1 MAKKIILFLSELNE
15 RNVDSK
21 YACPDNFVV
30 TGRLSND
37 APVKY
42 LIHKYDDVSDIICIT
57 SDEARKSG
65 LSYFVDMVNQEKYD
79 INVIDI
85 DFHGEEAQQ
94 FINQC
99 VSKIYKY
106 VSTSDEILLETT
118 GGFRNAVM
126 YLLLI
131 SRILS
136 YAGIPTV
143 DAVYSNLKNHR
154 VEELSHLV
162 GMFDLVGG
170 MQELSSFGFVKNIR
184 KYYDEQKI
192 QDSKIS
198 NLFDC
203 VDELMECISL
213 CRTGLID
220 EKMENFNNAI
230 DMAYTCSDGLMR
242 QLLPAFRNKF
252 GEKVNII
259 SLIRWCVE
267 SGMIQQAL
275 TMYTERIPAYIMK
288 ESGLIK
294 VGKNVELPKCKEY
307 EDPDAVLFLD
317 GFLGMA
323 KKSVDSNIVSEDK
336 ILRTV
341 ISDTAVLTAPM
352 PKISKDVSGDVKKAI
367 SSIRTILNTIYTRS
381 GNDIN
386 KQWKEKI
393 LKLHSDYKEL
403 VEWITENIAKD
414 KEGMARRFSKMPKKL
429 IPALMGK
436 DVINNSTYS
445 CVYENTIVHLEEL
458 IPESDYEITCEM
470 EKIKKICNDYLY
482 IKLLRNQTNHA
493 NFQNTDSQEAIVQ
506 YLKSQGY
513 DELSQLSVKKIESY
527 ILQGLNNL
535 EVNV

>member
-1 MAKKIILFLSELNE
+1 
-15 RNVDSK
+15 
-21 YACPDNFVV
+21 
-30 TGRLSND
+30 
-37 APVKY
+37 
-42 LIHKYDDVSDIICIT
+42 
-57 SDEARKSG
+57 
-65 LSYFVDMVNQEKYD
+65 
-79 INVIDI
+79 
-85 DFHGEEAQQ
+85 
-94 FINQC
+94 
-99 VSKIYKY
+99 
-106 VSTSDEILLETT
+106 
-118 GGFRNAVM
+118 
-126 YLLLI
+126 
-131 SRILS
+131 
-136 YAGIPTV
+136 
-143 DAVYSNLKNHR
+143 
-154 VEELSHLV
+154 
-162 GMFDLVGG
+162 
-170 MQELSSFGFVKNIR
+170 
-184 KYYDEQKI
+184 
-192 QDSKIS
+192 
-198 NLFDC
+198 
-203 VDELMECISL
+203 
-213 CRTGLID
+213 
-220 EKMENFNNAI
+220 
-230 DMAYTCSDGLMR
+230 
-242 QLLPAFRNKF
+242 
-252 GEKVNII
+252 
-259 SLIRWCVE
+259 
-267 SGMIQQAL
+267 
-275 TMYTERIPAYIMK
+275 
-288 ESGLIK
+288 
-294 VGKNVELPKCKEY
+294 ELPKCKEY

-386 KQWKEKI
+386 KQWEEKI